1 MPSSNAV
8 PDGPVTIAADRA
20 DVLAQ
25 LTAAGIDEGGLALRL
40 LFPHAPHP
48 LDAQPVWDGIHAT
61 PGDCFLHLNTAGRP
75 GCGPLVEL
83 PATGATLGR
92 LCRATARDPA
102 RLGRSA
108 PRPGSGSQRRHVGR
122 AGLHQ
127 PVFPRRRTGTAVAFH
142 QRSVD
147 PGNEDAVWAKTAA
160 RALPWAEQLVADL
173 SDLPGKYAPPG
184 DCDPEDVYF
193 WVRSLADLRAIAG
206 MLAATGS
213 RVHLAG
219 HGGDEV
225 LTAAPSYLHML
236 VRRHPLTAIGHIRG
250 YQAVRRWRT
259 STLLRELA
267 DRSRYAQWLRRCTDL
282 LLEPPPDCLTPN
294 LSWGGTPRL
303 PSWTPPA
310 AEFVA
315 DQLSE
320 AVRSQPPTTGPH
332 PPPAPDAVPRGRV
345 RPDRPPDPPNL
356 PSRERRPRD
365 PLPRRPGGRDRPRG
379 ASTRLRPPR
388 ALQAPADRGDD
399 RHRAALNL
407 ARSTKG
413 EFSAETYLGLRRH
426 RAKLLDLLDSSVL
439 AERGLVDQDALRRA
453 AAATYPRADPLWRLD
468 MTLACELWLRAQQS
482 MALTPNRRS
491 P

>member
-303 PSWTPPA
+303 PSWTPPRRRVRGRPTIRGCA
-310 AEFVA
+310 VA
-315 DQLSE
+315 
-320 AVRSQPPTTGPH
+320 TPH
-332 PPPAPDAVPRGRV
+332 HWPPPATSTGCCTTRACAAGSSA
-345 RPDRPPDPPNL
+345 RPAESSKSRTSPSRPPTSTTGWSRP
-356 PSRERRPRD
+356 PSRCVY
-365 PLPRRPGGRDRPRG
+365 
-379 ASTRLRPPR
+379 
-388 ALQAPADRGDD
+388 
-399 RHRAALNL
+399 
-407 ARSTKG
+407 
-413 EFSAETYLGLRRH
+413 ET
-426 RAKLLDLLDSSVL
+426 
-439 AERGLVDQDALRRA
+439 
-453 AAATYPRADPLWRLD
+453 AATPGA
-468 MTLACELWLRAQQS
+468 T
-482 MALTPNRRS
+482 S
-491 P
+491 PC